1 MSVKA
6 LNPRRL
12 PPPGQ
17 AATEFFGETVE
28 KFISYFDSA
37 GELEAPNKNAG
48 NFRVSKGVTVDL
60 VVLNGSQRRPVVAC
74 VVETPLGEED
84 KLPKRTADFGHL
96 VFTFKAAL
104 AGA

>member
-104 AGA
+104 A